1 MIFAGIEHA
10 EFDTLGG
17 PKNIKF
23 VQHTFTS
30 EDLINGSVDAI
41 SGYITDQ
48 PFALEQQG
56 IAVNVINPRDYGID
70 FYGDNLFT
78 TEQEIQQHPD
88 RVEKIIR
95 ATIKGWQYA
104 LNHPEEI
111 IDHILL
117 KYNPALNRQQLEYE
131 ARAIKQ
137 MILPDEVP
145 LGSIAPRRF
154 KDIARL
160 HQSTGVE
167 LKPERLENYIYQQPL
182 IFNNLK
188 AVNLEFTDAERKW
201 LEQHPSITL
210 GFNADMQPLLI
221 QDKSGELSGIF
232 PDIIAELES
241 LTGLDINIEVGPWNN
256 IISKARQGE
265 VDGLLSSIPALAE
278 EFGLVPTLR
287 YGTSLPVVFAKSE
300 RSFNINRLEDIKD
313 KRIAYMRSIRIYEHY
328 LAEMDGEISLVEADS
343 FLDAV
348 TLMLQGKADVVLG
361 MSHDTYHLHK
371 NILTGVESIFIDTSR
386 EFDHGPAVRS
396 DWPELVSIL
405 NKAITALG
413 ETNINKI
420 VSTWTQT
427 DLSQQFILTDTDKAW
442 IKQHPSLRVG
452 INPSWEPFE
461 YFDVDGNYAG
471 VSSDI
476 LRIIAENTLLRFE
489 AQPTLSRH
497 EMIRKARKGEIDIV
511 SAIDKNEERADFL
524 LFTKP
529 YLKLPMVIVTKEDA
543 PVIEGIEDLQGKTI
557 AVVEGNLIQD
567 YLKQDYPDQS
577 LIAFIT
583 FEQALQAIA
592 QGKADATIEHA
603 AVINMAK
610 LKLGLSQLSV
620 VATTPY
626 AYEISIG
633 VPEKWP
639 ELIPILEKVLNT
651 ITDRE
656 KQIIKEKWITAHFQ
670 QKTNW
675 KLLIQITGLI
685 ILVFGSIIATFLLVN
700 RRLAAEIE
708 QRKLAEVRLTA
719 MNHELTFTKF
729 AFDNAPESIE
739 WVNAETAEMVYIN
752 KYTSELLG
760 HSQDELIQ
768 MNVFDFDT
776 VITHETWPSFKKEL
790 TEKGQITFES
800 KWAGKDQALFPVEIS
815 ARSLSYEGK
824 DYFLA
829 FIRDISE
836 KKRAEKALL
845 DALDTADAANQAKS
859 IFLANMSHEIR
870 TPMNAILGFSEL
882 MQLSDNLS
890 ADDMQSLRI
899 INNSGTH
906 LLALINDV
914 LDISK
919 IEAGRAT
926 LITNEFNPNTM
937 LRDMQDM
944 FQLKAEKKAL
954 SLKLFGLD
962 ELHDNIVTDEGKFRQ
977 IVINLLGNAV
987 KFTDKGSVTCRVK
1000 MKPID
1005 TIEAQFEISVRD
1017 TGPGIATSEA
1027 DKVFSTFEQTESGLK
1042 AQGGTGLGLA
1052 ISREYARL
1060 MGGDIVFNSEINKG
1074 TTFILTIVVQVA
1086 QRQLSD
1092 DDDDDDKII
1101 MALKSGTKKPKVLV
1115 VDDKVYNRLLAV
1127 KILEPLEFII
1137 SQACNG
1143 KQAVEEFRR
1152 NPVDLVLMDK
1162 SMPVMDGIEAAK
1174 HIKALPAG
1182 RDTPIIALTASAFDD
1197 ERNTILNQGF
1207 DGILTKPYQRQA
1219 LLQLIGKHLNLE
1231 FEYTPASVV
1240 TLSATE
1246 NKGIA
1251 VEIERSSSINPRTVL
1266 IVDDVVVNR
1275 ILLKKILT
1283 NLGYLTQE
1291 AQDGRE
1297 ALDQML
1303 KWQPDLVFLDIQ
1315 MPVMN
1320 GYDVLQEVNQPN
1332 WNQGNPKPIII
1343 ALTAENDPAELEKL
1357 KALAFDDI
1365 ASKPINND
1373 KIIALMN
1380 KLLKSSNV
1388 TPSL

>member
-1 MIFAGIEHA
+1 MSMLKNILVFCLLHILSISALADRSMDQLELVTLQLRWFHQFQFAGYYAAKEKGFYAEEGLNVEFRVLDTSKDHIQSVLDGDADYGVADFGLLVERMRGKPVVLLKQIYQHSPLILMTLKESGITRPHELKDKRVMLDKDSHA
-10 EFDTLGG
+10 VAPILAMFIDTLGG

-592 QGKADATIEHA
+592 QGKADATIE
-603 AVINMAK
+603 
-610 LKLGLSQLSV
+610 
-620 VATTPY
+620 
-626 AYEISIG
+626 
-633 VPEKWP
+633 
-639 ELIPILEKVLNT
+639 
-651 ITDRE
+651 
-656 KQIIKEKWITAHFQ
+656 
-670 QKTNW
+670 
-675 KLLIQITGLI
+675 
-685 ILVFGSIIATFLLVN
+685 
-700 RRLAAEIE
+700 
-708 QRKLAEVRLTA
+708 
-719 MNHELTFTKF
+719 
-729 AFDNAPESIE
+729 
-739 WVNAETAEMVYIN
+739 
-752 KYTSELLG
+752 
-760 HSQDELIQ
+760 
-768 MNVFDFDT
+768 
-776 VITHETWPSFKKEL
+776 
-790 TEKGQITFES
+790 
-800 KWAGKDQALFPVEIS
+800 
-815 ARSLSYEGK
+815 
-824 DYFLA
+824 
-829 FIRDISE
+829 
-836 KKRAEKALL
+836 
-845 DALDTADAANQAKS
+845 
-859 IFLANMSHEIR
+859 
-870 TPMNAILGFSEL
+870 
-882 MQLSDNLS
+882 
-890 ADDMQSLRI
+890 
-899 INNSGTH
+899 
-906 LLALINDV
+906 
-914 LDISK
+914 
-919 IEAGRAT
+919 
-926 LITNEFNPNTM
+926 
-937 LRDMQDM
+937 
-944 FQLKAEKKAL
+944 
-954 SLKLFGLD
+954 
-962 ELHDNIVTDEGKFRQ
+962 
-977 IVINLLGNAV
+977 
-987 KFTDKGSVTCRVK
+987 
-1000 MKPID
+1000 
-1005 TIEAQFEISVRD
+1005 
-1017 TGPGIATSEA
+1017 
-1027 DKVFSTFEQTESGLK
+1027 
-1042 AQGGTGLGLA
+1042 
-1052 ISREYARL
+1052 
-1060 MGGDIVFNSEINKG
+1060 
-1074 TTFILTIVVQVA
+1074 
-1086 QRQLSD
+1086 
-1092 DDDDDDKII
+1092 
-1101 MALKSGTKKPKVLV
+1101 
-1115 VDDKVYNRLLAV
+1115 
-1127 KILEPLEFII
+1127 
-1137 SQACNG
+1137 
-1143 KQAVEEFRR
+1143 
-1152 NPVDLVLMDK
+1152 
-1162 SMPVMDGIEAAK
+1162 
-1174 HIKALPAG
+1174 
-1182 RDTPIIALTASAFDD
+1182 
-1197 ERNTILNQGF
+1197 
-1207 DGILTKPYQRQA
+1207 
-1219 LLQLIGKHLNLE
+1219 
-1231 FEYTPASVV
+1231 
-1240 TLSATE
+1240 
-1246 NKGIA
+1246 
-1251 VEIERSSSINPRTVL
+1251 
-1266 IVDDVVVNR
+1266 
-1275 ILLKKILT
+1275 
-1283 NLGYLTQE
+1283 
-1291 AQDGRE
+1291 
-1297 ALDQML
+1297 
-1303 KWQPDLVFLDIQ
+1303 
-1315 MPVMN
+1315 
-1320 GYDVLQEVNQPN
+1320 
-1332 WNQGNPKPIII
+1332 
-1343 ALTAENDPAELEKL
+1343 
-1357 KALAFDDI
+1357 
-1365 ASKPINND
+1365 
-1373 KIIALMN
+1373 
-1380 KLLKSSNV
+1380 
-1388 TPSL
+1388 